1 MNNLPI
7 IYSADKRGNVVPKP
21 LDGFETVR
29 MDMDSEPKYYGN
41 LHSEGRFII
50 RLHQSPATLPGGA
63 TDQHITFYFSSD
75 GESLSTVWAN
85 RASLSYVEWD
95 NSPWK

>member
-1 MNNLPI
+1 MMNNLPI

-50 RLHQSPATLPGGA
+50 RPG
-63 TDQHITFYFSSD
+63 
-75 GESLSTVWAN
+75 
-85 RASLSYVEWD
+85 
-95 NSPWK
+95 